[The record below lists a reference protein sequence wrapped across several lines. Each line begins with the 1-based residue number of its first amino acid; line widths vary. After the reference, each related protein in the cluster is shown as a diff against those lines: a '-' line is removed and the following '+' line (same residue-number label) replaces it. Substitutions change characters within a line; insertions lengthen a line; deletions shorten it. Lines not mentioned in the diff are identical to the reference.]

1 MFELIKELENNKNDT
16 IRIDYIIKKLKN
28 IYVYEEFIKNEIDW
42 IIEEMYNDDL
52 YDEETKEKIGNL
64 SAKDIQDIVD
74 VIVEDDYVNEILNDT
89 IKDVIRNK
97 IGFEWE

>member
-42 IIEEMYNDDL
+42 TIEEMYNDDL

-64 SAKDIQDIVD
+64 SAEDIQDIVD